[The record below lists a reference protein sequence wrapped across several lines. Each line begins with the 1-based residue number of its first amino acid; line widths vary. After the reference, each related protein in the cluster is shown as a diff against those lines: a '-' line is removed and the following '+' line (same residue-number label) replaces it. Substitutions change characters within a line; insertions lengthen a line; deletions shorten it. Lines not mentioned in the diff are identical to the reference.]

1 MRKIKSIFLFTICMG
16 IIGCGLIRRVPE
28 PEIKPVKEKNISP
41 SEDSDS
47 LKSSPPKQKTM
58 VSKPRK
64 SNTMESRIVRKVRPS
79 LELEPLPNGW
89 TVDRHPVAKWG
100 MSLPTVMSNVL
111 DSAQTVEYWEE
122 IIDLPS
128 GYKLPLK
135 RSKVF
140 FQIVTRLTI
149 ENVELHFMNINHIYS
164 STNHEPSHYVMNKIL
179 RTIELKPTGFPQ
191 LTSNDVVKYKF
202 LMTYGTP
209 KEFKDGFHH
218 YQNDKTI
225 LKVRELDKSHVQIQM
240 NSLELDSK
248 LAVAIDDMYSEEG
261 IEYQKKLLLRAIDF

>member
-1 MRKIKSIFLFTICMG
+1 MG

-28 PEIKPVKEKNISP
+28 PEIKPVKEKNIS
-41 SEDSDS
+41 SSDS

-58 VSKPRK
+58 VSTPRE
-64 SNTMESRIVRKVRPS
+64 SNTMESRIARKVTPP
-79 LELEPLPNGW
+79 LELESLPDGW

-111 DSAQTVEYWEE
+111 DSAQSVEYWEE

-140 FQIVTRLTI
+140 FQIITRLTI